1 MPPNLAFLP
10 WASTSG
16 ALPFW
21 PLPLYPIESWAPLA
35 LELLSTFSLYF
46 SSPPLKRTPPSSLPK
61 NGSSPSKDAAAFFG
75 LAGAFFFT
83 GATFLT
89 VPALRVPAFF
99 FGGALGLDPKENGE
113 DFFAGAAAFFFAGA
127 ALGLDPKEKGL
138 EDFFSTGL
146 GLGLDPKENGE
157 DFFAGALV
165 LGFDPPPPKRPALT
179 VTGLLPAVV
188 DDATLVVF
196 IAQTLIPRPSALG
209 VVLLGLVWPSIP
221 PSPSSTS

>member
-61 NGSSPSKDAAAFFG
+61 NGSSPSEDAAAFFG
-75 LAGAFFFT
+75 LAGAFFFP

-113 DFFAGAAAFFFAGA
+113 DFFAGAAALF
-127 ALGLDPKEKGL
+127 LDPKEKGL

-146 GLGLDPKENGE
+146 GLGLDPKEKGE

-165 LGFDPPPPKRPALT
+165 LGFDPPPPKRP
-179 VTGLLPAVV
+179 
-188 DDATLVVF
+188 
-196 IAQTLIPRPSALG
+196 
-209 VVLLGLVWPSIP
+209 
-221 PSPSSTS
+221 

>member
-1 MPPNLAFLP
+1 
-10 WASTSG
+10 
-16 ALPFW
+16 
-21 PLPLYPIESWAPLA
+21 
-35 LELLSTFSLYF
+35 
-46 SSPPLKRTPPSSLPK
+46 
-61 NGSSPSKDAAAFFG
+61 
-75 LAGAFFFT
+75 
-83 GATFLT
+83 LT

-138 EDFFSTGL
+138 EDFFSTGLGLGLDPKENGEDFFSTGL

-221 PSPSSTS
+221 PSPSSIEIDLIPSVVDVTASVPGQSEKAFVAQRFWPQKSVCQL

>member
-61 NGSSPSKDAAAFFG
+61 NGSSPSEDAAAFFG

-146 GLGLDPKENGE
+146 GLGLDP
-157 DFFAGALV
+157 
-165 LGFDPPPPKRPALT
+165 PPPKRPALT

>member
-61 NGSSPSKDAAAFFG
+61 NGSSPSEDAAAFFG

-127 ALGLDPKEKGL
+127 GLDPKENG

-221 PSPSSTS
+221 PSPSSTSQ